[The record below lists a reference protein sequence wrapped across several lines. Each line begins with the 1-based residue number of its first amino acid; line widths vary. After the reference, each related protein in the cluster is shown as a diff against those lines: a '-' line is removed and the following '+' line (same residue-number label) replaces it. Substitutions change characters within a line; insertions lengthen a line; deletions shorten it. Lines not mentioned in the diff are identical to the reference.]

1 MDKEEKEENSLST
14 QSSPKK
20 VSNKSIIS
28 LLILGATGDGK
39 SQLGNFILNNPKAFK
54 VSDDIYSETKET
66 RGDFGINGA
75 ENLFVIDT
83 PGINDTEG
91 KDKEYLEQMAEYV
104 KKHNSLHSI
113 IIVLNF
119 EVDRL
124 AIYLQDMLT
133 IFIKMFPIPN
143 FWDHVSFVF
152 THYYSAMQKK
162 NEAKK
167 DLKIE
172 KFSEM
177 IIDLM
182 NNLKKIVK
190 DIEIPQKN
198 NLRFYFVDTEME
210 NIEDKDEHSIEEINR
225 LIGWAASLET
235 FETDKVEKV
244 DNKVID
250 TKYETRKRKTNS
262 KWNKN
267 IEIIYYIEEKR
278 KVDTLYCGK
287 ISYNPW
293 EEIKKYSEEVI
304 HEPKVIKTDTKWIMD
319 KTSIIIANNEKII
332 INYFYKIIKIYN
344 NDTTKESLWIFSHTE
359 KSELT
364 HPKSIIKAETEY
376 KTTNDSWTNNS
387 DTLVIHY
394 TYMWSRLKKTYNDN
408 SVEYSD
414 WTMINTIKKEEKK
427 SPKII
432 DIKYETKVTKNSEPI
447 MSKDSKEV
455 LDFWLIIPFY
465 KNIESSKTIGEK
477 ITETTYERK
486 VTYFS
491 DGTIN
496 YGDWLYKSEK
506 TFNRYF

>member
-1 MDKEEKEENSLST
+1 
-14 QSSPKK
+14 
-20 VSNKSIIS
+20 
-28 LLILGATGDGK
+28 
-39 SQLGNFILNNPKAFK
+39 
-54 VSDDIYSETKET
+54 
-66 RGDFGINGA
+66 
-75 ENLFVIDT
+75 
-83 PGINDTEG
+83 
-91 KDKEYLEQMAEYV
+91 
-104 KKHNSLHSI
+104 
-113 IIVLNF
+113 
-119 EVDRL
+119 
-124 AIYLQDMLT
+124 
-133 IFIKMFPIPN
+133 
-143 FWDHVSFVF
+143 
-152 THYYSAMQKK
+152 
-162 NEAKK
+162 
-167 DLKIE
+167 
-172 KFSEM
+172 
-177 IIDLM
+177 M

-190 DIEIPQKN
+190 DIIIPKRN

-408 SVEYSD
+408 SIEYSD

-432 DIKYETKVTKNSEPI
+432 DTKYETKVTKNSEPI
-447 MSKDSKEV
+447 MSKDYKEV

>member
-66 RGDFGINGA
+66 KGDFGINGA

-91 KDKEYLEQMAEYV
+91 KDKEYLKQMADYV

-172 KFSEM
+172 KFS
-177 IIDLM
+177 
-182 NNLKKIVK
+182 
-190 DIEIPQKN
+190 
-198 NLRFYFVDTEME
+198 
-210 NIEDKDEHSIEEINR
+210 
-225 LIGWAASLET
+225 
-235 FETDKVEKV
+235 
-244 DNKVID
+244 
-250 TKYETRKRKTNS
+250 
-262 KWNKN
+262 
-267 IEIIYYIEEKR
+267 
-278 KVDTLYCGK
+278 
-287 ISYNPW
+287 
-293 EEIKKYSEEVI
+293 
-304 HEPKVIKTDTKWIMD
+304 
-319 KTSIIIANNEKII
+319 
-332 INYFYKIIKIYN
+332 
-344 NDTTKESLWIFSHTE
+344 
-359 KSELT
+359 
-364 HPKSIIKAETEY
+364 
-376 KTTNDSWTNNS
+376 
-387 DTLVIHY
+387 
-394 TYMWSRLKKTYNDN
+394 
-408 SVEYSD
+408 
-414 WTMINTIKKEEKK
+414 
-427 SPKII
+427 
-432 DIKYETKVTKNSEPI
+432 
-447 MSKDSKEV
+447 
-455 LDFWLIIPFY
+455 
-465 KNIESSKTIGEK
+465 
-477 ITETTYERK
+477 
-486 VTYFS
+486 
-491 DGTIN
+491 
-496 YGDWLYKSEK
+496 
-506 TFNRYF
+506 

>member
-1 MDKEEKEENSLST
+1 MDKEENSLSK

-20 VSNKSIIS
+20 EYNKIKIS
-28 LLILGATGDGK
+28 LLLLGETGDGK

-54 VSDDIYSETKET
+54 VSDDIYPETKET
-66 RGDFGINGA
+66 KGDFGINGA

-124 AIYLQDMLT
+124 AIYLQDMLK

-143 FWDHVSFVF
+143 FWDHVGFVF
-152 THYYSAMQKK
+152 THYYSAMKKK

-167 DLKIE
+167 NLKIE

-190 DIEIPQKN
+190 DIIIPKRN

-210 NIEDKDEHSIEEINR
+210 SIEDKDEHSIEEINR
-225 LIGWAASLET
+225 LIGWASSLET
-235 FETDKVEKV
+235 FETDKVKKV
-244 DNKVID
+244 DNKVIH
-250 TKYETRKRKTNS
+250 TKYETRKIKTNS

-267 IEIIYYIEEKR
+267 VEIINYIEEKR
-278 KVDTLYCGK
+278 KVETLYCGK

-293 EEIKKYSEEVI
+293 KEVHKYSKEVV
-304 HEPKVIKTDTKWIMD
+304 HKPKVIKTDTKWIMD
-319 KTSIIIANNEKII
+319 KTSIMIGNIEKII
-332 INYFYKIIKIYN
+332 INYFYKKIKIYN
-344 NDTTKESLWIFSHTE
+344 NDTTNKSLWIFIHSE
-359 KSELT
+359 KYELT
-364 HPKSIIKAETEY
+364 HPKAIIKAETEY

-387 DTLVIHY
+387 GTLVIHY

-414 WTMINTIKKEEKK
+414 WTKINTIKKEEKK

-432 DIKYETKVTKNSEPI
+432 DTKYETKVTKHSEPI
-447 MSKDSKEV
+447 TSKDSKKV
-455 LDFWLIIPFY
+455 LDFYFIIPVY
-465 KNIESSKTIGEK
+465 KTIESNKIIGEK
-477 ITETTYERK
+477 ITETIYERK

-491 DGTIN
+491 DGTID
-496 YGDWLYKSEK
+496 YGEWLYKSEK
-506 TFNRYF
+506 VYNKYF

>member
-1 MDKEEKEENSLST
+1 MDIEENSLST

-20 VSNKSIIS
+20 EYNKKIIS
-28 LLILGATGDGK
+28 FLLLGATGDGK

-66 RGDFGINGA
+66 KGDYGIKGA

-91 KDKEYLEQMAEYV
+91 KDKEYLKQMADYV

-124 AIYLQDMLT
+124 AIYLQDMLK

-143 FWDHVSFVF
+143 FWEHVSFVF
-152 THYYSAMQKK
+152 THYYSAMQNK

-167 DLKIE
+167 NLKIE

-177 IIDLM
+177 IINLM

-190 DIEIPQKN
+190 DIEIPKKN

-210 NIEDKDEHSIEEINR
+210 NIDEKDENSIEEINR

-244 DNKVID
+244 DNKVIH
-250 TKYETRKRKTNS
+250 TRYETRKRKTNS

-267 IEIIYYIEEKR
+267 IEIINYIEEKR
-278 KVDTLYCGK
+278 KVDILYCGK
-287 ISYNPW
+287 LSYNPW
-293 EEIKKYSEEVI
+293 EEVKKFSEEVV
-304 HEPKVIKTDTKWIMD
+304 HEPKVIKSDTKWIMD
-319 KTSIIIANNEKII
+319 KTSIFNLNIEKII
-332 INYFYKIIKIYN
+332 INYFYKIIKVYN
-344 NDTTKESLWIFSHTE
+344 NDTTNDSLWIFSHTE
-359 KSELT
+359 KYELK

-376 KTTNDSWTNNS
+376 KNTNDSWTNNS
-387 DTLVIHY
+387 GTLVIHY
-394 TYMWSRLKKTYNDN
+394 IYMWSRLKKTYNDN

-414 WTMINTIKKEEKK
+414 WAMINTIKKEEKK

-432 DIKYETKVTKNSEPI
+432 ETKYETKVIKHSEPI
-447 MSKDSKEV
+447 ISKDSKEV
-455 LDFWLIIPFY
+455 LDFWFIIPVY
-465 KNIESSKTIGEK
+465 KNIKSDKNIGEK

-491 DGTIN
+491 DGTVN

-506 TFNRYF
+506 KYNKYY